1 MSIDLIVVGI
11 GESPGSQAAAR
22 WAGEAAAQLGA
33 RIVAVHAYE
42 PLDHLDHIEP
52 GVDFADVRD
61 DVAEQMDRAWCQTLR
76 ASGVAFETRLEEGR
90 PAEVLMDVAREVD
103 ADLIVVGTRRM
114 GAVAALAIGS
124 TADQVMRE
132 ALRPVVVIHP
142 PEE

>member
-42 PLDHLDHIEP
+42 PLDHLDDIGP
-52 GVDFADVRD
+52 GVDFADVRE
-61 DVAEQMDRAWCQTLR
+61 DVAALMEQVWCQTFR
-76 ASGVAFETRLEEGR
+76 ASDVPFEMRLAEGR
-90 PAEVLMDVAREVD
+90 PAAVLMDVAREVD

-114 GAVAALAIGS
+114 GAVAALAMGS
-124 TADQVMRE
+124 TADEIMRE